1 MEDQATRSIVAS
13 RYPSLQGL
21 LMLPIGLWVAV
32 VGLTSSRWWPW
43 SEGGHGL
50 FVSVPAGVVAVLAY
64 YGIARYYERHF
75 GRVEV
80 PQQRRTGQ
88 WLLAAGGG
96 AVIVVASILGEVFRL
111 PVNLYGVAAAM
122 VLLATWVYGGV
133 LRAHHVLLAAG
144 LVILSVLP
152 LGGSGFMGSSTT
164 TSMTVVMLGIG
175 VVCVWAGLMDHANL
189 VRWLGPAR
197 AVEGAATTET
207 SHVGI

>member
-1 MEDQATRSIVAS
+1 MDDRANRSIVAS

-21 LMLPIGLWVAV
+21 LMLPVGVWVAV

-75 GRVEV
+75 GRVEL
-80 PQQRRTGQ
+80 PQQRRTRQ
-88 WLLAAGGG
+88 WLLATAGG
-96 AVIVVASILGEVFRL
+96 AVIVVASVLGEVFRL
-111 PVNLYGVAAAM
+111 PVNLYGVAAAI
-122 VLLATWVYGGV
+122 VLLATWGYGGV
-133 LRAHHVLLAAG
+133 LRVHHLLLAAG

-152 LGGSGFMGSSTT
+152 LGGSGFMGFSTT

-175 VVCVWAGLMDHANL
+175 VVCVCAGLMDHAYL

-197 AVEGAATTET
+197 AVEGPVTNET
-207 SHVGI
+207 SRIGI